1 MIAFVGAYAYAYQV
15 LLGMIAAGHAP
26 GIIVTAPPGA
36 PRWQPVADIVWQY
49 ELTTEVTED
58 IGRLRDRRL
67 DLIVVAGW
75 RRLIP
80 DSILELAPTV
90 GFHSAQLPEYPGR
103 APVPWAIVRGDEYT
117 ANTLLYLDGGVDTG
131 DIIEAER
138 IPIEPG
144 ETPDTL
150 YAKMAAS
157 SCRLIVRHLPGL
169 LAGTAP
175 RVRQDPTRRGRP
187 TTADGWAAW
196 YERERL
202 AQGHA

>member
-1 MIAFVGAYAYAYQV
+1 MIALIGAYAYASEV
-15 LLGMIAAGHAP
+15 LAAMITTGHVP
-26 GIIVTAPPGA
+26 GIVVTARPGA
-36 PRWQPVADIVWQY
+36 PRWQDPRDTLRRHGVESVV
-49 ELTTEVTED
+49 TTN
-58 IGRLRDRRL
+58 IYQLRDHVPE
-67 DLIVVAGW
+67 LIVVAGW

-80 DSILELAPTV
+80 ADILELAPAV
-90 GFHSAQLPEYPGR
+90 GFHSARLPEYPGR

-117 ANTLLYLDGGVDTG
+117 ANTLLYLDGGMDTG
-131 DIIEAER
+131 DIVDLE
-138 IPIEPG
+138 PIAIDPG

-157 SCRLIVRHLPGL
+157 SARMIAQHLPAL

-175 RVRQDPTRRGRP
+175 RVQQDPTRRGRP
-187 TTADGWAAW
+187 TTADGWAMW